1 MADGSTA
8 SGSAGLDQALEWL
21 RKHFDAEAARDLRVV
36 YRFEL
41 TGPGG
46 GDLHARIEDGRL
58 EAAAGPGGAAD
69 VHFRLTA
76 QDFLAILA
84 GRANADWLFLEDR
97 IEVEGDLSLALR
109 MRKIFR
115 PRG

>member
-1 MADGSTA
+1 MPE
-8 SGSAGLDQALEWL
+8 GSAATGPTCLDQALDWL

-46 GDLHARIEDGRL
+46 ADLYARIDDGRL
-58 EAAAGPGGAAD
+58 EAAAGSGGAAD
-69 VHFRLTA
+69 VRFRLTA

-84 GRANADWLFLEDR
+84 GRANADWLFMEDR

-109 MRKIFR
+109 MRKLFR
-115 PRG
+115 ARG

>member
-1 MADGSTA
+1 MGEGSTA
-8 SGSAGLDQALEWL
+8 PGPDCLVQALEWL

-58 EAAAGPGGAAD
+58 EAAVGPGGAAD
-69 VHFRLTA
+69 VCFRLA
-76 QDFLAILA
+76 ALDFLAILA
-84 GRANADWLFLEDR
+84 GRANADWLFLEGR
-97 IEVEGDLSLALR
+97 IEVEGDLSVALR
-109 MRKIFR
+109 MRKLFR
-115 PRG
+115 RRG

>member
-1 MADGSTA
+1 MDR
-8 SGSAGLDQALEWL
+8 ALEWL

-46 GDLHARIEDGRL
+46 GDLYARIESGRL
-58 EAAAGPGGAAD
+58 ELVAGPGGVAD
-69 VHFRLTA
+69 VRFRLTA
-76 QDFLAILA
+76 QDFFAILA
-84 GRANADWLFLEDR
+84 GRANADWLFMEDR

-109 MRKIFR
+109 MRKLFR

>member
-1 MADGSTA
+1 M
-8 SGSAGLDQALEWL
+8 DQALEWL

-46 GDLHARIEDGRL
+46 GNLYARIEAGRL
-58 EAAAGPGGAAD
+58 ELVAGPGGVAD
-69 VHFRLTA
+69 VRFRLTA
-76 QDFLAILA
+76 QDFFAILA
-84 GRANADWLFLEDR
+84 GRANADWLFMEDR

-109 MRKIFR
+109 MRKLFR
-115 PRG
+115 PQG